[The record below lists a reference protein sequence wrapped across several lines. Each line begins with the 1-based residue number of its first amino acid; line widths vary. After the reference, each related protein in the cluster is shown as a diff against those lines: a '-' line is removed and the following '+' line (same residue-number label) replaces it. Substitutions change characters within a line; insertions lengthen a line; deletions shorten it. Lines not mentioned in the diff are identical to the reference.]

1 MDESEK
7 EFLVLAEYP
16 VINQKNL
23 EKLRNNTVNNP
34 QLLKEIFQSF
44 LEESSSLIN
53 DIKSAIEKQNH
64 DLYYTAVHS
73 LKGLSGT
80 IGCSRMFEL
89 LKMMDALNKEN
100 QYNRSQDYYQQ
111 LQITFSETADEINKE
126 VLN

>member
-7 EFLVLAEYP
+7 EFLALTEYP

-23 EKLRNNTVNNP
+23 EKLRKNTVNNP
-34 QLLKEIFQSF
+34 QLLREIFESF
-44 LEESSSLIN
+44 LEESEALIN
-53 DIKSAIEKQNH
+53 DIKKAMEVDNYELFYS
-64 DLYYTAVHS
+64 AVHS

-100 QYNRSQDYYQQ
+100 QFNRSQDYYQQ
-111 LQITFSETADEINKE
+111 LQITFSETEIAVNE
-126 VLN
+126 QVLS